1 MDSSLA
7 SVLVLLLRSKPLLAR
22 CWLLSLYIFLSH
34 SLPRTFCKW
43 LNSKL
48 ETKGIPP
55 MTSLASDL
63 SDGVKL
69 IQVSQAHQIA
79 AQ

>member
-1 MDSSLA
+1 
-7 SVLVLLLRSKPLLAR
+7 LV
-22 CWLLSLYIFLSH
+22 WGFD
-34 SLPRTFCKW
+34 RTFCKW

-63 SDGVKL
+63 SDGVRL
-69 IQVSQAHQIA
+69 IQVSRERIYSVWRDERLGKAMKKLWGREGGRGREGA
-79 AQ
+79 GGEC